1 VSGGISPQEDGKG
14 PVLVEIDTGSA
25 ISWDRPPSR
34 CFLVRLRRGDDHLII
49 PAALSRPSAESLA
62 ERLAQLLA

>member
-1 VSGGISPQEDGKG
+1 MSGDAPDEHGRG
-14 PVLVEIDTGSA
+14 PVLVEVDTGSA

-34 CFLVRLRRGDDHLII
+34 CFLVRLRRDDDYLII
-49 PAALSRPSAESLA
+49 PVALSRASAESLA